1 MQFPSVS
8 FSVTVPKSYSPVYKN
23 EAQSLK
29 TIVTGVGAHRWEFEL
44 TTGILKG
51 LALRS
56 TFAFLNA
63 RGVHESFQVVVPYWS
78 QPLGHIVGAVSVVTR
93 QSIGANTIE
102 FKNYTPASGDFFKFA
117 GHAKVYQI
125 ETATANNATANTG
138 TFYPRLISAVGRNEG
153 VVVNDVPFTVR
164 NTTELSKLTLDL
176 SRQTKL
182 KINCEEVV

>member
-125 ETATANNATANTG
+125 ESATGNTATI
-138 TFYPRLISAVGRNEG
+138 YPRLISTVGRNEG
-153 VVVNDVPFTVR
+153 VVVKDVPFTVR
-164 NTTELSKLTLDL
+164 NTTELSKLTLKL
-176 SRQTKL
+176 NRQTKL
-182 KINCEEVV
+182 KIKCEEVF

>member
-78 QPLGHIVGAVSVVTR
+78 QPLGHIVGAVSVVTPPL
-93 QSIGANTIE
+93 IGANTIE
-102 FKNYTPASGDFFKFA
+102 IKNYTPASGDFFKFA

-125 ETATANNATANTG
+125 ETVTGNTT
-138 TFYPRLISAVGRNEG
+138 TFYPRLISRVGHHEG

-182 KINCEEVV
+182 KIKCEEVF